1 MRQKSWN
8 QFKKT
13 MAAST
18 LAGAIAFTGCAVMP
32 SVTAFA
38 DTTEQTGQVS
48 YDNEVMPIHT
58 DVQTEE
64 KPLMKGT
71 SCTVSDGKNLYYAFE
86 MMGVRMGIMK
96 YNTKTGKKSEVYSYK
111 IGKNKKGSNGFSQL
125 SVDKKY
131 IYATWD
137 RYYGTDA
144 TKEYVYRIAKDGKS
158 AKKLALGRDPQL
170 IDGRIYYLALKSK
183 SEDGMNYSEDTGTVM
198 SMKTDGTQTTLAT
211 LDDILIDEVK
221 TVKSGAV
228 RFTIAIPTEGHRSGH
243 YTCLLKDG
251 NITVRSA
258 TDDVFYIW
266 GNDALEN
273 EQEKIDKIIAN
284 QKGEE

>member
-1 MRQKSWN
+1 
-8 QFKKT
+8 

-18 LAGAIAFTGCAVMP
+18 LAGAITFTGCAVMP

-58 DVQTEE
+58 DVQTEA

-125 SVDKKY
+125 SG
-131 IYATWD
+131 I
-137 RYYGTDA
+137 RN
-144 TKEYVYRIAKDGKS
+144 IFMQ
-158 AKKLALGRDPQL
+158 P
-170 IDGRIYYLALKSK
+170 
-183 SEDGMNYSEDTGTVM
+183 GTVTM
-198 SMKTDGTQTTLAT
+198 EPMQQKNMFTGSQKTGNPQRSLH
-211 LDDILIDEVK
+211 LDV
-221 TVKSGAV
+221 THS
-228 RFTIAIPTEGHRSGH
+228 
-243 YTCLLKDG
+243 
-251 NITVRSA
+251 
-258 TDDVFYIW
+258 
-266 GNDALEN
+266 
-273 EQEKIDKIIAN
+273 
-284 QKGEE
+284 

>member
-32 SVTAFA
+32 SVRAFA
-38 DTTEQTGQVS
+38 DTTEQAGQVS

-170 IDGRIYYLALKSK
+170 VDGRIY
-183 SEDGMNYSEDTGTVM
+183 
-198 SMKTDGTQTTLAT
+198 QC
-211 LDDILIDEVK
+211 
-221 TVKSGAV
+221 
-228 RFTIAIPTEGHRSGH
+228 H
-243 YTCLLKDG
+243 
-251 NITVRSA
+251 
-258 TDDVFYIW
+258 
-266 GNDALEN
+266 
-273 EQEKIDKIIAN
+273 
-284 QKGEE
+284 

>member
-18 LAGAIAFTGCAVMP
+18 LAGAITFTGCAVMP

-58 DVQTEE
+58 DVKTEA

-131 IYATWD
+131 IYA
-137 RYYGTDA
+137 
-144 TKEYVYRIAKDGKS
+144 
-158 AKKLALGRDPQL
+158 P
-170 IDGRIYYLALKSK
+170 
-183 SEDGMNYSEDTGTVM
+183 GTVTM
-198 SMKTDGTQTTLAT
+198 EPMQQKNIFTGSQKTGNPQRNL
-211 LDDILIDEVK
+211 
-221 TVKSGAV
+221 
-228 RFTIAIPTEGHRSGH
+228 RS
-243 YTCLLKDG
+243 
-251 NITVRSA
+251 
-258 TDDVFYIW
+258 DVIHS
-266 GNDALEN
+266 L
-273 EQEKIDKIIAN
+273 
-284 QKGEE
+284 

>member
-18 LAGAIAFTGCAVMP
+18 LAGAITFTGCAVMP

-58 DVQTEE
+58 DVQTEA

-111 IGKNKKGSNGFSQL
+111 IGKNKKGSNGFPS
-125 SVDKKY
+125 
-131 IYATWD
+131 
-137 RYYGTDA
+137 
-144 TKEYVYRIAKDGKS
+144 
-158 AKKLALGRDPQL
+158 
-170 IDGRIYYLALKSK
+170 YLWIRNIF
-183 SEDGMNYSEDTGTVM
+183 MQPGTVTM
-198 SMKTDGTQTTLAT
+198 EPMQQKNMFTGSQKTGNPQRSLH
-211 LDDILIDEVK
+211 LDV
-221 TVKSGAV
+221 THS
-228 RFTIAIPTEGHRSGH
+228 
-243 YTCLLKDG
+243 
-251 NITVRSA
+251 
-258 TDDVFYIW
+258 
-266 GNDALEN
+266 
-273 EQEKIDKIIAN
+273 
-284 QKGEE
+284 

>member
-18 LAGAIAFTGCAVMP
+18 LAGAITFTGCAVMP

-58 DVQTEE
+58 DVQTEA

-131 IYATWD
+131 ILCNLGPLLWNRCNKRICLPDRKRREIRKEACTW
-137 RYYGTDA
+137 T
-144 TKEYVYRIAKDGKS
+144 
-158 AKKLALGRDPQL
+158 
-170 IDGRIYYLALKSK
+170 
-183 SEDGMNYSEDTGTVM
+183 
-198 SMKTDGTQTTLAT
+198 
-211 LDDILIDEVK
+211 
-221 TVKSGAV
+221 
-228 RFTIAIPTEGHRSGH
+228 
-243 YTCLLKDG
+243 
-251 NITVRSA
+251 
-258 TDDVFYIW
+258 
-266 GNDALEN
+266 
-273 EQEKIDKIIAN
+273 
-284 QKGEE
+284 

>member
-18 LAGAIAFTGCAVMP
+18 LAGAITFTGCAVMP

-58 DVQTEE
+58 DVQTEA

-111 IGKNKKGSNGFSQL
+111 IGKNTYTLSEQLRDILQVEVQNVSVNGL
-125 SVDKKY
+125 N
-131 IYATWD
+131 
-137 RYYGTDA
+137 
-144 TKEYVYRIAKDGKS
+144 GK
-158 AKKLALGRDPQL
+158 AVL
-170 IDGRIYYLALKSK
+170 
-183 SEDGMNYSEDTGTVM
+183 DTGLGVG
-198 SMKTDGTQTTLAT
+198 SKN
-211 LDDILIDEVK
+211 
-221 TVKSGAV
+221 
-228 RFTIAIPTEGHRSGH
+228 FTFKYYPKNVNRQR
-243 YTCLLKDG
+243 L
-251 NITVRSA
+251 
-258 TDDVFYIW
+258 
-266 GNDALEN
+266 
-273 EQEKIDKIIAN
+273 
-284 QKGEE
+284 

>member
-18 LAGAIAFTGCAVMP
+18 LAGAITFTGCAVMP

-58 DVQTEE
+58 DVQTEA

-96 YNTKTGKKSEVYSYK
+96 YNTKTGKE
-111 IGKNKKGSNGFSQL
+111 
-125 SVDKKY
+125 
-131 IYATWD
+131 
-137 RYYGTDA
+137 
-144 TKEYVYRIAKDGKS
+144 
-158 AKKLALGRDPQL
+158 
-170 IDGRIYYLALKSK
+170 
-183 SEDGMNYSEDTGTVM
+183 
-198 SMKTDGTQTTLAT
+198 
-211 LDDILIDEVK
+211 
-221 TVKSGAV
+221 
-228 RFTIAIPTEGHRSGH
+228 
-243 YTCLLKDG
+243 
-251 NITVRSA
+251 
-258 TDDVFYIW
+258 
-266 GNDALEN
+266 
-273 EQEKIDKIIAN
+273 
-284 QKGEE
+284 

>member
-18 LAGAIAFTGCAVMP
+18 LAGAITFTGCAVMP

-58 DVQTEE
+58 DVQTEA

-96 YNTKTGKKSEVYSYK
+96 YNTKAGKREAMVFPSYLW
-111 IGKNKKGSNGFSQL
+111 IRNIFMQ
-125 SVDKKY
+125 
-131 IYATWD
+131 
-137 RYYGTDA
+137 
-144 TKEYVYRIAKDGKS
+144 
-158 AKKLALGRDPQL
+158 P
-170 IDGRIYYLALKSK
+170 
-183 SEDGMNYSEDTGTVM
+183 GTVTM
-198 SMKTDGTQTTLAT
+198 EPMQQKNIFTGSQKTGNPQRNL
-211 LDDILIDEVK
+211 
-221 TVKSGAV
+221 
-228 RFTIAIPTEGHRSGH
+228 RS
-243 YTCLLKDG
+243 
-251 NITVRSA
+251 
-258 TDDVFYIW
+258 DVIHS
-266 GNDALEN
+266 L
-273 EQEKIDKIIAN
+273 
-284 QKGEE
+284 